1 MRSLILFLF
10 LACAT
15 PLWAAQTAP
24 AKDVPV
30 KITSDTMTYTQKG
43 DQVVF
48 TGSVYV
54 IRQDIQL
61 WSDTLTVLLEK
72 KEGSGNATRSVA
84 DEQGSIKKIIA
95 KGNVRIKAD
104 QGRTGTCGKATYE
117 ADKDLLTMED
127 NPMLMEGANKIQGEV
142 IKLYI
147 RENRSEVLGGKQR
160 VEAIFNTPASKPGA
174 GQ

>member
-10 LACAT
+10 LVCAA
-15 PLWAAQTAP
+15 PLWAAEAAP
-24 AKDVPV
+24 ADVPV

-72 KEGSGNATRSVA
+72 TEGSGNATRSVA

-95 KGNVRIKAD
+95 RGNVRIKAD

-127 NPMLMEGANKIQGEV
+127 NPVLMEGANKIQGEV

-147 RENRSEVLGGKQR
+147 KESRSEVLGGKGR
-160 VEAIFNTPASKPGA
+160 VEAIFNTPAGKPEA